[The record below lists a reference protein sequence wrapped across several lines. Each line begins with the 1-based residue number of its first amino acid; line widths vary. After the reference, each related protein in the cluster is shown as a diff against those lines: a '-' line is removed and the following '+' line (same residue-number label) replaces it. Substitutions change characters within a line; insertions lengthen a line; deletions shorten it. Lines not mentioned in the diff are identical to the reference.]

1 MTSFVVKPQPYVRP
15 NWFARN
21 RGQLLLHLA
30 VGLLTFLFRVPLWVV
45 VSASF
50 TDETALTKVGY
61 GLWPAQVS
69 LAAYNFILQNPTQ
82 IVNAYGVTALVTAIG
97 TVASLF
103 INSLTAYVLARV
115 DFTWRRPFS
124 FLLFFTMLF
133 NGGLVPSYILITQY
147 LKLRDTI
154 WVLILPMLL
163 APWYIFL
170 LRTYFSTLSKEYI
183 ESARLDGAN
192 EWQILFQVV
201 LPMAMPVV
209 ATAAIITFLL
219 NWSQW
224 LPILV
229 VSKSP
234 ATYTLPVALL
244 NLNGELGVNFQGIMA
259 MSVLTTLPVILFFLL
274 AQRRVMSGMTAGAVK
289 G

>member
-1 MTSFVVKPQPYVRP
+1 LGILVTALGAYALVRRPDFWLFRAFRLGFLATIMYPYM
-15 NWFARN
+15 
-21 RGQLLLHLA
+21 LLVIPVYIVMYKIGLLGTYTGIVLFLA
-30 VGLLTFLFRVPLWVV
+30 VGPIQFFLFEQFFKTMPKSVLEAAVV
-45 VSASF
+45 
-50 TDETALTKVGY
+50 
-61 GLWPAQVS
+61 
-69 LAAYNFILQNPTQ
+69 
-82 IVNAYGVTALVTAIG
+82 
-97 TVASLF
+97 
-103 INSLTAYVLARV
+103 
-115 DFTWRRPFS
+115 
-124 FLLFFTMLF
+124 
-133 NGGLVPSYILITQY
+133 
-147 LKLRDTI
+147 
-154 WVLILPMLL
+154 
-163 APWYIFL
+163 
-170 LRTYFSTLSKEYI
+170 
-183 ESARLDGAN
+183 DGAN